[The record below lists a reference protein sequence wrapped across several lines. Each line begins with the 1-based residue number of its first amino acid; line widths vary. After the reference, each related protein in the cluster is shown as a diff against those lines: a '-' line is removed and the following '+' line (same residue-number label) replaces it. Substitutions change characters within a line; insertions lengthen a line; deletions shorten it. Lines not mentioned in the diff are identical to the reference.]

1 MPCPYFWF
9 WFIDKKHAKIS
20 LSMKVLLYNTLT
32 HKKEEFLP
40 IKKGKVGIY
49 TCGPTVYYFAHI
61 GNFVSFVFADFLHR
75 ILEHAGYK
83 VKHVMNIT
91 DVGHL
96 TSDADEGEDKMIL
109 AMKREG
115 KSAWDIAKFYTNAF
129 LKDSNRLNIIRPKIV
144 KATDH
149 IKEQIKLVKDLE
161 AKGFTYKTSD
171 GVYFDTS
178 KLDSYGQLSGQK
190 TEEKQAGARVELGE
204 KKHVTDFAL
213 WKFSPKREQ
222 RDMEWQAPWGK
233 GFPGWHLECSAMSV
247 KYLGIP
253 FDIHTGGIDHI
264 PVHHENELAQSEGAY
279 EELQANVWM
288 HNAFITVD
296 GQKMSKSLGNIYTL
310 DDIIEKGFDPLA
322 YRYLLLNAHYRKGLN
337 FTWEALEGAQNALD
351 NLRDLARDMDKP
363 SKVSSEYEERFHE
376 AIFNDLEMPNALAV
390 TWEMV
395 NDSGLESSVKAA
407 TLLEFDRVFGLKLA
421 EYVAKPLKVSKQ
433 VQKLLDERAEARAN
447 KDWARSDELREA
459 IVELGYTVEDSS
471 TGQRLREARKYAKI
485 RV

>member
-1 MPCPYFWF
+1 M
-9 WFIDKKHAKIS
+9 IK
-20 LSMKVLLYNTLT
+20 LYNTLT
-32 HKKEEFLP
+32 RKKEEFLP

-49 TCGPTVYYFAHI
+49 SCGPTVYYFAHI
-61 GNFVSFVFADFLHR
+61 GNLVSYVFADILHR
-75 ILEHAGYK
+75 TLEHAGYK

-115 KSAWDIAKFYTNAF
+115 KSAWDIAEFYTEAF
-129 LKDSNRLNIIRPKIV
+129 LKDSDRLNITRPKIV

-161 AKGFTYKTSD
+161 AKGYTYKTSD
-171 GVYFDTS
+171 GIYFDTS
-178 KLDSYGQLSGQK
+178 RLDSYGRLSGQK
-190 TEEKQAGARVELGE
+190 AEDKMAGARIDLGE
-204 KKHVTDFAL
+204 KKNTTDFAL
-213 WKFSPKREQ
+213 WKFSEKSDRSPSTSSGHQPKRL
-222 RDMEWQAPWGK
+222 MEWSSPWGK

-279 EELQANVWM
+279 GKLQANTWM

-310 DDIIEKGFDPLA
+310 DDLLDKGFDPLA

-337 FTWEALEGAQNALD
+337 FTWEALTGAQNALD
-351 NLRDLARDMDKP
+351 NLHDLARDMDKP
-363 SKVSSEYEERFHE
+363 GKVSEQYEERFHE
-376 AIFNDLEMPNALAV
+376 AIFNDLEIPNALAV
-390 TWEMV
+390 TWEML
-395 NDSGLESSVKAA
+395 NDSNLESSTKAA
-407 TLLEFDRVFGLKLA
+407 TLLEFDRVFGLNLA
-421 EYVAKPLKVSKQ
+421 EYVAKPIKVTKE
-433 VQKLLDERAEARAN
+433 VQKLLDERERARVD
-447 KDWARSDELREA
+447 KDWTRSDELRDQIA
-459 IVELGYTVEDSS
+459 KLGFMVEDSS
-471 TGQRLREARKYAKI
+471 TGQHLREVQKYAKI
-485 RV
+485 KE